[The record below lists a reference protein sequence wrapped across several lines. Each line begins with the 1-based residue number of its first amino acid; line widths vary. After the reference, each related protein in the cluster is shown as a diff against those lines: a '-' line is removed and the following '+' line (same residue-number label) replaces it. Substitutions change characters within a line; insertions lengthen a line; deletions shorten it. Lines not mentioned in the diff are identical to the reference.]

1 MRVLSEIFAT
11 AVKLAVYI
19 PIAAIVVTILLAF
32 VQRIF
37 FPQCVAV
44 VQEFEVSPEAAK
56 RLSMSGKSASNIALD
71 LLNQHVVSGSQ
82 FHGADYYLYDAKAG
96 IQPIALEQS
105 IKIPVQS
112 SYGIEV
118 KGVSIDTIV
127 KIYNWIRNRE
137 WTISGDIITIGDQL
151 VVRLRINRDGVAK
164 YWEVPDPKQTAPLQ
178 SDGAALI
185 RSATEKM
192 LADEHP
198 ELLGRS
204 FLQQKQYDRAVDV
217 FRIWTLN
224 HPRDWRPS
232 YYLSLAYDY
241 QGKAQEALCLAR
253 WSRNV
258 EGDQKLMSAMISN
271 KPATSNIPVPYQLA
285 TVTEA
290 VSQMNAIPGND
301 PPVSKAEAV
310 QRLSQLD
317 KVEEQLQKLLDG
329 SPSNSNYAIQLAR
342 SLDRKANLEMN
353 SLGDLKRATDHEKR
367 AINLLDRAIR
377 EVPENGG
384 LYEQRSVFLERLVK
398 LEEKQNMA
406 PEEVAMLKKKE
417 TDGFR
422 QALELWPTN
431 ISPLWA
437 AVYGLLDRNDHQG
450 AMDLAHATMLLQPD
464 STTAKVAYTVAL
476 AHAGQA
482 DEAATNLSP
491 LLEAAS
497 QSELEALRC
506 GFQIAGDSK
515 SQSQIEQVWKRRFPQ
530 SSLNQEPSQ
539 AGRSDAS
546 APKPSAR
553 SPLQSSTQA
562 PPAGRS

>member
-1 MRVLSEIFAT
+1 MIAIPLQLPNRLPKRPARPSGLTHVISEVFAT
-11 AVKLAVYI
+11 SVKVAVYI
-19 PIAAIVVTILLAF
+19 PIAAIVATMLVAF

-44 VQEFEVSPEAAK
+44 VQEFEVSPEAA
-56 RLSMSGKSASNIALD
+56 RQLSMSGKSASNIVLD
-71 LLNQHVVSGSQ
+71 LLNQHAVLGSQ

-127 KIYNWIRNRE
+127 KVYNRIRNRE
-137 WTISGDIITIGDQL
+137 WTISGDISLIGDQI

-164 YWEVPDPKQTAPLQ
+164 YWEVPEPGQTEPGQ

-204 FLQQKQYDRAVDV
+204 FLQQHEYARAAEV

-224 HPRDWRPS
+224 SPRDWRPS

-241 QGKAQEALCLAR
+241 QGQAQESLCMAR

-258 EGDQKLMSAMISN
+258 AEDQKVMSAMISR
-271 KPATSNIPVPYQLA
+271 KRATSNTPVPYQLA

-290 VSQMNAIPGND
+290 VSQMNAIPSND

-317 KVEEQLQKLLDG
+317 KVEVRLENLLDG

-342 SLDRKANLEMN
+342 SLDRKADLEMN
-353 SLGDLKRATDHEKR
+353 SLGDLSKATDHEKR
-367 AINLLDRAIR
+367 AIDLLDLAIR
-377 EVPENGG
+377 EAPENGG
-384 LYEQRSVFLERLVK
+384 LYEQRSVFLERLVA
-398 LEEKQNMA
+398 LEVKQKMD
-406 PEEVAMLKKKE
+406 PEEVARLKKKE

-450 AMDLAHATMLLQPD
+450 ATDLAHAAMLLRPE
-464 STTAKVAYTVAL
+464 STTANVAYTFAL

-482 DEAATNLSP
+482 DEAAKNLP
-491 LLEAAS
+491 HLLEAAN
-497 QSELEALRC
+497 QSELETLRR

-515 SQSQIEQVWKRRFPQ
+515 SQSQIEEVWKRRFPQ
-530 SSLNQEPSQ
+530 SSLNNEQRQ
-539 AGRSDAS
+539 AGAI
-546 APKPSAR
+546 
-553 SPLQSSTQA
+553 
-562 PPAGRS
+562 